1 MSNQNISANMSPH
14 EISGKENGERVES
27 RVLEELI
34 QQAVVQGHRHL
45 HINSFGQHGIG
56 GRLWRAGDAA
66 VYIKIFGHP
75 GQRIGHELLEV
86 IEKKLPKEIP

>member
-1 MSNQNISANMSPH
+1 MSNQNISDNMPLY

-45 HINSFGQHGIG
+45 HINTYGQHGIG
-56 GRLWRAGDAA
+56 GRLWRAGEDA
-66 VYIKIFGHP
+66 VGRVKMLFM
-75 GQRIGHELLEV
+75 
-86 IEKKLPKEIP
+86 